1 MNSKFLLPFNL
12 GILDFLIK
20 LIRNSR
26 IPRAYKDK
34 IKDYICKF
42 KKRLLLGKFLRVG
55 RLKP

>member
-12 GILDFLIK
+12 GILEFLELIK
-20 LIRNSR
+20 IRL
-26 IPRAYKDK
+26 K
-34 IKDYICKF
+34 IISVSF

>member
-12 GILDFLIK
+12 GILEFLIK

-26 IPRAYKDK
+26 IPRDYKDK

-42 KKRLLLGKFLRVG
+42 
-55 RLKP
+55 